1 MGFLEEKGINI
12 PVPPRVFPFPVHYL
26 SPSSSTSSTRRYT
39 SSVLSQYRKIEVR
52 VYGTSNASVKI
63 YVNGKELLVAVTNI
77 TTRYVRGATT
87 TSGVSIPDDAALF
100 LPFDVEVSSTRYVSQ
115 NLKSGQIFSSF
126 SLSRCFRGIY
136 EGDAVRSILVEYGG
150 SVVDRIEVVGL
161 ERVFPDLYL
170 VADSFSL
177 KKIKWAFDGEVF
189 ARPRVFAA
197 GGWVLVLAENASF
210 LYNVL
215 TEEVVDV
222 FAPAGFYLSG
232 KDCFYFVDYGKNLY
246 KITPPFSFSRVGAL
260 DFLPDASVNGKTRAF
275 VRFKRGKVVLENVD
289 YLFSCDFDTSY
300 VLTVSGQTF
309 TGKLSPKGQLI
320 AYFLKSSS
328 IEVLY
333 AEESGFV
340 AAFIT
345 PSTPPQITTKS
356 LDDVYNS
363 AWFESSYVVETLP
376 VQQET
381 PGTGFKAIGY
391 CGNYYLAA
399 VEGSQVNLYWLLP
412 QNFTI
417 ASSWTT
423 VDLPTLVEQEGAIFE
438 VERFDRTTE
447 LCYDKAFIF
456 PPGTAL
462 QFRSV
467 FDMLPT
473 IEDVR
478 AIFGSGINSFR
489 IIRGPYY
496 KGGINWAQVLAD
508 RYPGVSVTE
517 ADTPSSGSNVLN
529 ILTPGCVFR
538 VGGTSVRYNFTCLI
552 PLTALVITDSSSSSA
567 TFYLHATLVHIVNSS
582 SNNRLYGCL
591 MLGGASAT
599 SSNYTM
605 TLSSSNV
612 QDVVEVRNPEVLA
625 ASSEPFLQALDS
637 RYRAAD
643 AAKVERGVFDER
655 LIVGIRYRVVAAK
668 GGGYVVSN
676 LRDVQVVTDVLLPTT
691 LRKGKVRFQNGMEG
705 VVVEAPSGAS
715 YILVRNVQLA
725 PKQTVF
731 FTPVA
736 VEETQEEASCV
747 LEDAFYTFKSDLYD
761 LKKERTWE
769 AVGNFTF
776 SESGLVFSGE
786 VSKELQ
792 SVGTLRM
799 DLRAGI
805 CEVRVDDVLIGYV
818 IGNAFYWAI

>member
-1 MGFLEEKGINI
+1 MGFLEEKGISV

-26 SPSSSTSSTRRYT
+26 SPTRTTSSTFEYT
-39 SSVLSQYRKIEVR
+39 HSVLSQYRKVEVR
-52 VYGTSNASVKI
+52 VYGASNASAKI

-87 TSGVSIPDDAALF
+87 TSGVAIPDDAALF

-115 NLKSGQIFSSF
+115 NLKSGYIYSSLT
-126 SLSRCFRGIY
+126 LSRCFRGVY
-136 EGDAVRSILVEYGG
+136 EGDAVRSILVEHNG
-150 SVVDRIEVVGL
+150 SVEGTIEVVGL
-161 ERVFPDLYL
+161 ERTLPDLYL

-177 KKIKWAFDGEVF
+177 RRIKWAFDGEVF

-197 GGWVLVLAENASF
+197 REWVLVLAENASF

-232 KDCFYFVDYGKNLY
+232 KDCFYFVDYRKNLY
-246 KITPPFSFSRVGAL
+246 KIAPPFSFSLAGAL
-260 DFLPDASVNGKTRAF
+260 DFLPDASVNGRTRAF
-275 VRFKRGKVVLENVD
+275 VRFKRGKVVLENVN
-289 YLFSCDFDTSY
+289 YLFSCDLDTSY
-300 VLTVSGQTF
+300 TLTVSGQTF

-333 AEESGFV
+333 ADESGFAV
-340 AAFIT
+340 AFVT
-345 PSTPPQITTKS
+345 PSIPPQVTVKS
-356 LDDVYNS
+356 LDDVYDAN
-363 AWFESSYVVETLP
+363 WFEDARIVEELP
-376 VQQET
+376 IQQET
-381 PGTGFKAIGY
+381 PGTGFKALGY

-399 VEGSQVNLYWLLP
+399 VEGSKVNLYWLLP
-412 QNFTI
+412 QNFAI
-417 ASSWTT
+417 ASSWTS
-423 VDLPTLVEQEGAIFE
+423 VDLPTLLEQEGVTFE
-438 VERFDRTTE
+438 VERLDGTVE
-447 LCYDKAFIF
+447 LCRSKAFIF
-456 PPGTAL
+456 PSKTAL

-478 AIFGSGINSFR
+478 AVLGNSINSFR

-496 KGGINWAQVLAD
+496 RGGINWAQVLAD

-517 ADTPSSGSNVLN
+517 ADTPVSLAGVLN

-538 VGGTSVRYNFTCLI
+538 VGGSDVHYNFTCLI
-552 PLTALVITDSSSSSA
+552 PFTALVITDSSASNA
-567 TFYLHATLVHIVNSS
+567 VFDFHATLVHIVNSGS
-582 SNNRLYGCL
+582 SNFLDGCL
-591 MLGGASAT
+591 VLGGRSFTAGD
-599 SSNYTM
+599 YTM

-612 QDVVEVRNPEVLA
+612 QDVVEARNLEALVFP
-625 ASSEPFLQALDS
+625 STPFQTPDS
-637 RYRAAD
+637 RNRAVD
-643 AAKVERGVFDER
+643 VVEVEKVDFEERPV
-655 LIVGIRYRVVAAK
+655 VGRRYRVVVTK

-705 VVVEAPSGAS
+705 VVVEAPSGAR

-725 PKQTVF
+725 PKQTVSF
-731 FTPVA
+731 VPVA

-747 LEDAFYTFKSDLYD
+747 LENAFYAFESDLYD
-761 LKKERTWE
+761 LKKERTWTC
-769 AVGNFTF
+769 AGSFAL
-776 SESGLVFSGE
+776 SKDGLTFSGE
-786 VSKELQ
+786 LSKELQ

-799 DLRAGI
+799 ELRAGV
-805 CEVRVDDVLIGYV
+805 CEVRVDDALIGYV